1 MTRGTIIL
9 FTNRQTIETTEFNG
23 DMYLKPQ
30 SNGQIMID
38 LLKKVK
44 TEKDFR
50 EAITKFNKDNFGYQE
65 ELFYP
70 REKKTEIVF
79 TKGTYFNRWF
89 SDYLY
94 FLNLSDKTISFTDI
108 SIVKKKL
115 KPKKK
120 IFVFNFGEFY
130 KAIPVK

>member
-23 DMYLKPQ
+23 DMYLKHY
-30 SNGQIMID
+30 SNGQIMVD

-50 EAITKFNKDNFGYQE
+50 KAITKFNKDNFSYQE

-70 REKKTEIVF
+70 REKKTKIVF
-79 TKGTYFNRWF
+79 TKRTYSNRWF

-108 SIVKKKL
+108 NLVEKKL
-115 KPKKK
+115 KSKKK

-130 KAIPVK
+130 KAIPIK

>member
-23 DMYLKPQ
+23 DMYLKPH
-30 SNGQIMID
+30 SNGQIMVG
-38 LLKKVK
+38 LLKEVK
-44 TEKDFR
+44 TEKDFKK
-50 EAITKFNKDNFGYQE
+50 AITKFNKDNFGYFE

-70 REKKTEIVF
+70 HEKKTEIVF
-79 TKGTYFNRWF
+79 TRGTYSNRWF

-94 FLNLSDKTISFTDI
+94 FLNLSDKVISFTDI
-108 SIVKKKL
+108 SLIKKKL

-130 KAIPVK
+130 KAIPIN